1 MFTKLTPRN
10 LESTIKKC
18 ISDQNSKI
26 ADDVQRALDSA
37 VAYPDKDA
45 VTCPKPGLAIV
56 QAGVQVSAIPV
67 QDAVPATST
76 MPAIPAVAAVPAKDP
91 GLILLFQK
99 YREFTLSGALTACQ
113 TWINGPV
120 NATVAAGA
128 GAGATAIGAAA
139 VLVPK

>member
-45 VTCPKPGLAIV
+45 VTCLKPGLAIV
-56 QAGVQVSAIPV
+56 QAGVQ
-67 QDAVPATST
+67 VPATST